1 MSKQSSDN
9 SIYGTGRSGIL
20 WYFLE
25 GSKKFFLL
33 SILCSIVT
41 SFLDLISPRLVGVTV
56 DLITGE
62 FHEDSSAVLR
72 ALLAKLG
79 GASYVREHLAV
90 IAFVVILLALLGAL
104 FRYWYQVLNSMGAE
118 TLVERMRNS
127 LFSHLERIRFSWYG
141 ENRTGD
147 LIQRCTSDVE
157 TVKEF
162 LSEQLTS
169 VFRIILLIILSLYF
183 MFRLNPKLAVLSAV
197 FVPVIFL
204 YSMMFFRKIG
214 ETFLVA
220 DEEEGNLS
228 SIAQENLTG
237 VRVVRAFG
245 RERMEREKFRAQ
257 NDIYTKAY
265 MKLSILISFFWSA
278 GDFISGK
285 QVMLVVVLGAVQ
297 VVRGHMTAGDY
308 IAFISYNAILTWP
321 VRSLGRVVS
330 QMSRAG
336 VSVDR
341 IRYIMDAPEESADG
355 MQPEDDLPMD
365 IQFHNVTFSYV
376 EGREKLK
383 DISLSIPAG
392 TTFGIL
398 GGTGSGKSTLVAL
411 LDRFYELPR
420 ENGTITIGGMD
431 IRDLP
436 LPWLRRHLG
445 VVLQEPYLFSRSIGE
460 NITLGSE
467 HSSKEDLARAC
478 RIACLDETIE
488 KFQKGLDTMV
498 GERGVTLSGG
508 QKQRTA
514 IAQSVIRTPPILI
527 FDDSLSAVDAE
538 TDARIRKYLR
548 EELNDQTVILISH
561 RISTLMVADNIAVLH
576 QGSILQQGTH
586 EELYRTPGL
595 YRDICEIQSVG
606 EEAAV

>member
-90 IAFVVILLALLGAL
+90 IAFVVILLALMGAL

-278 GDFISGK
+278 GDFISGT

-308 IAFISYNAILTWP
+308 IAFISYNAMLTWP

-341 IRYIMDAPEESADG
+341 IRYIMDAPEESSDG
-355 MQPEDDLPMD
+355 TQPEDDLPMD

-467 HSSKEDLARAC
+467 HSSKEDLALAC

-548 EELNDQTVILISH
+548 EELKGQTVILISH